1 MMNRAAALFEKLS
14 DADVDWILNTG
25 LEEQLM
31 KGQPLIQ
38 AGRPVP
44 AIYIVLKGLLGV
56 FTEALGKERLAV
68 VGPGGVVGEMSLL
81 EDRVPTESVVAQ
93 ETTTVLALPHRTLED
108 RFLKDPH
115 FASRLYRGM
124 AKSLSQ
130 RLRRTNQ
137 RLTVQ
142 TEGTPPPKG
151 KNPAMEQVT
160 EAITQIEALIHA
172 ADDAARKNKDTVPEE
187 MAAELA
193 SRMSALYPLFEAAA
207 GDSAQQP
214 EDVRE
219 QMGLHAQKQLLPY
232 ILLTR
237 NAERWYSKPRGYAGD
252 FMTLEML
259 YQNVPR
265 GTSRVGPMVDR
276 AFLDAPFAHALR
288 ARRPAFAQA
297 LNEAVRAAPAD
308 GPFLVTSLAC
318 GPGTELFDTL
328 ASLEEPS
335 RVKATMVDFDPQALT
350 MVAEKRDRGR
360 LQGQIDLVPVNPVYL
375 ALGRAALDIPEQ
387 DVIYATGLVDYFSDD
402 LLGKLL
408 NLVYGLLKPGGKLIL
423 GAIHRSDP
431 AKAFLDHVLEW
442 RLIHRTEEDLN
453 RLLGLSAFESPCTSL
468 RTDAGGVSMLAE
480 CIKAPA

>member
-14 DADVDWILNTG
+14 EADVDWILNTG

-31 KGQPLIQ
+31 KGQPLIE
-38 AGRPVP
+38 AGRPVN
-44 AIYIVLKGLLGV
+44 AIFIVLKGLLGV

-93 ETTTVLALPHRTLED
+93 ETTTVLVLPHRTLED
-108 RFLKDPH
+108 RFFKDPH

-151 KNPAMEQVT
+151 KNPAMEAVT
-160 EAITQIEALIHA
+160 EAITQMEALIHG
-172 ADDAARKNKDTVPEE
+172 ADDAARKNKDAVPDE
-187 MAAELA
+187 MAAELVA
-193 SRMSALYPLFEAAA
+193 RMSALYPLFEAAA
-207 GDSAQQP
+207 GDAAQQP

-237 NAERWYSKPRGYAGD
+237 NAERWFSKPRGYAGD

-276 AFLDAPFAHALR
+276 AFLAAPFARALR
-288 ARRPAFAQA
+288 GRRPAFAAA
-297 LNEAVRAAPAD
+297 LAENLAASPAE
-308 GPFLVTSLAC
+308 PFLVTSLAC
-318 GPGTELFDTL
+318 GPGTELFDAL
-328 ASLEEPS
+328 ATAEDAGRL
-335 RVKATMVDFDPQALT
+335 KATMVDFDPQALT
-350 MVAEKRDRGR
+350 TVAEKRDRAK

-375 ALGRAALDIPEQ
+375 ALGRAALEIPEQ
-387 DVIYATGLVDYFSDD
+387 DLIYATGLVDYFSDD

-408 NLVYGLLKPGGKLIL
+408 NLVYGLLKPGGKLVL
-423 GAIHRSDP
+423 GAIHASNP
-431 AKAFLDHVLEW
+431 AKAFMDHVLEW

-453 RLLGLSAFESPCTSL
+453 RLLGASDFESPCTAIRYDES
-468 RTDAGGVSMLAE
+468 GVGMLAE